1 MYFRSTNAQS
11 PVLQTN
17 GTQRILS
24 YITTG
29 GNLDINFFFRG
40 SAKDVIASYQKFIG
54 LPSLPPFWA
63 LGWHSS
69 GHQLSNVEDLKQ
81 LLEGYQLH
89 KTPLEGIHLHANYQK
104 NYSSFTIDANN
115 FGELKNFTEELQK
128 NGSRII
134 LDLSGGLSNESPPN
148 KYRIYA

>member
-1 MYFRSTNAQS
+1 MYFRSTNAQA

-63 LGWHSS
+63 LGWHTS
-69 GHQLSNVEDLKQ
+69 GTQIVDM
-81 LLEGYQLH
+81 
-89 KTPLEGIHLHANYQK
+89 A
-104 NYSSFTIDANN
+104 
-115 FGELKNFTEELQK
+115 ELKL
-128 NGSRII
+128 
-134 LDLSGGLSNESPPN
+134 LLSF
-148 KYRIYA
+148 Y